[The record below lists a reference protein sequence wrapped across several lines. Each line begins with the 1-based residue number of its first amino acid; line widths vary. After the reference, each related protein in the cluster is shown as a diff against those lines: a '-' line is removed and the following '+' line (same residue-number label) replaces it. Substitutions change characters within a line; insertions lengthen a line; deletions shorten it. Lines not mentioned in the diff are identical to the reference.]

1 VSEIDVIEMMRTCI
15 AMRHLKTDE
24 VPEDLIRKVV
34 QAATYASN
42 PGNSQNW
49 KFVVVRDRARKER
62 MATAVQAMLG
72 SHFSG
77 GPTGDA
83 SRDKMMAGARRLVE
97 GFADVPVWIFVV
109 GFNQYP
115 PHDPNEKFVWSTVY
129 PASQNLVLAARSLG
143 LGTTFTTFHYVAE
156 QKFRQE
162 LGLPDDAYLGTA
174 IAMGY
179 PEKKFASV
187 NRKPVDEVICWETF
201 S

>member
-1 VSEIDVIEMMRTCI
+1 MRTCI

-24 VPEDLIRKVV
+24 VPEDIIKKVI

-83 SRDKMMAGARRLVE
+83 SRDKMMVLDDWLRALPMYPCGFLWSGSINTRRKHRTKTSCGRRSTRLRRTWCWPLDRSGSE
-97 GFADVPVWIFVV
+97 RRSQLSTMWLNRSSEKSWACLMMPIWAQLLRWAIPKKSLPV
-109 GFNQYP
+109 
-115 PHDPNEKFVWSTVY
+115 
-129 PASQNLVLAARSLG
+129 
-143 LGTTFTTFHYVAE
+143 
-156 QKFRQE
+156 
-162 LGLPDDAYLGTA
+162 
-174 IAMGY
+174 
-179 PEKKFASV
+179 
-187 NRKPVDEVICWETF
+187 
-201 S
+201 